1 MNCVVLRENLS
12 ICSVLAGD
20 DRAAKV
26 REPRITVQVGTGTT
40 GTKHATLSDLKNV
53 DGFEATF
60 LIIQDPEILS
70 KTCLFAAQSGQS
82 LRHADGTN

>member
-20 DRAAKV
+20 DSAAKV
-26 REPRITVQVGTGTT
+26 REPRITVQVGT

-82 LRHADGTN
+82 LRHADGTK